1 MKTSLKEIT
10 SNELKA
16 IIENTVNIL
25 LNERHVIKLPK
36 KETPM
41 PPPMPQ
47 EPMSPMGGAD
57 PMGGDPNGMDED
69 PMGGDPNGI
78 GDEGESDRDKLRKE
92 VGNVAHLLQSD
103 DIEGEDAKSALN
115 TVIQQA
121 KKKMDGSD
129 LKQSANKLTNVGD
142 ASENGDGNGEPT
154 NDDGGGQPMPQME
167 SRMFLRNK
175 INEMLNDFLDD
186 DSIERQKKRKQ
197 QKEITNNR
205 GYRNPFISQY

>member
-1 MKTSLKEIT
+1 
-10 SNELKA
+10 
-16 IIENTVNIL
+16 
-25 LNERHVIKLPK
+25 
-36 KETPM
+36 M

-47 EPMSPMGGAD
+47 EPMPPMGGAD

-78 GDEGESDRDKLRKE
+78 GTDPMGSDPNGMGEEGGSDRDELRKE
-92 VGNVAHLLQSD
+92 VGNVAHLLQSN

-154 NDDGGGQPMPQME
+154 NDDGGEQPMPQME